1 MERMIAHAAS
11 VETLL
16 IIPRGLHSRGAAQS
30 DRVKQILL
38 MPFVLICAT
47 FFGCAGSETNQ
58 RVEFVDRSAAFSQG
72 VLPQLMLIL
81 EIDEG
86 GRLRLNKIET
96 GTTRDMSLLA
106 ENLRVIFADRERS
119 GINER
124 DVVIDLK
131 IDLETEDFDELIGT
145 LADLHAS
152 PIRIIKNDPQKAID
166 KSGRK

>member
-1 MERMIAHAAS
+1 MERMIAQAAP

-16 IIPRGLHSRGAAQS
+16 TIPRGLHSRSAVQS
-30 DRVKQILL
+30 ERVKQISL
-38 MPFVLICAT
+38 MPVVLICAT
-47 FFGCAGSETNQ
+47 FFGCEGSAANQ
-58 RVEFVDRSAAFSQG
+58 RVELVDRNAAFSQG
-72 VLPQLMLIL
+72 VLPQALMLIV

-124 DVVIDLK
+124 DVLIDLK
-131 IDLETEDFDELIGT
+131 IDLETEDLDELIGT

-152 PIRIIKNDPQKAID
+152 PIRIIKNDQQRAIH
-166 KSGRK
+166 K